1 MPHPHRQSSLVL
13 HDSVFDPLDVDALFQ
28 IYGPASDEAQP
39 TPLSL
44 LPRPHARARTQS
56 LDRPACSSTKFDTSS
71 RVPVALPQAPTPLSI
86 PPTDPDFYYE
96 KNPLIQELEQF
107 ALSYSY
113 VSSPSSVAPT
123 STLPKGAAKPAT
135 IGGAST
141 AEHKNVVT
149 GNARRVDTSSSSTQ
163 GDHGPAS
170 FILPQSLLEIYSE
183 MSISSSLEG
192 SRRMSLID
200 LILHG
205 LLDPSPESI
214 SLYRDASLLANKI
227 NPSVNG
233 RGNVTL
239 NELLALGVL
248 SGEETGVA
256 HRMPRAWIGGIADI
270 DIENATSECFQFH
283 SLDNGSATIDIE
295 RSSSVA
301 NSPERPITTSIFAT
315 PLLSAVSLHS
325 QTVAVSLREQGGSQ
339 PDTLHRDV
347 VDLQHHSENGYK
359 RSVDEL
365 VVPGGENS
373 GEPNG
378 VKLSAPKINRAHTT
392 IPVSHIS
399 HNTLTSTPSSSELS
413 SQYHSGALKPTHSF
427 IPPGAA
433 LPINPHL
440 PNAYSTFPRHSVMF
454 MKPAS
459 FAAPYLEQ
467 STGASIEPGAES
479 HTDSIDSFLETDNDV
494 EEVTDMNN
502 EESEHMSGSSISSN
516 PNLDGAVPLPSLS
529 SPLLGSAHSSISGTI
544 ATSYIFSDEAEILP
558 SQNHPTVTILAV
570 SHSDE
575 TSAII
580 DPPLPATSLL
590 LDPEQSMVISDVT
603 DMLISDSI
611 PQDSPNTSIAS
622 QSGIVQGLDL
632 THAMDTVNLPS
643 RSRYSVHSDCSASP
657 DATALVVDRRRDSK
671 LWIQRS
677 PKSSGLMATLE
688 SPRRGYFGGIAAPE
702 ERRHSQVSLLEDNIP
717 TASVGDSPST
727 KGKFSSLPHIRIR
740 RRSTVPKERPSTTHD
755 EEGDGGGSEKKTK
768 RLSRAI
774 SWMVTDIDDGPSQK
788 LDVDDMVLEGDQRSK
803 TGSPM
808 KSFFT
813 NLAASASST
822 SLLSFSDRGRRL
834 STSDISV
841 QSGFANVDARAS
853 RVNPTLDTYPAPSP
867 SAPALVVTPTHSP
880 ILSILSLPLNNLSNH
895 SETPPRPALIISD
908 SISSSACSTTS
919 IFPSSV
925 NAGIQQ
931 RLLASSSTNL
941 ARRHSNGA
949 APVGPRPSKR
959 GGSLRTTSVV
969 SSNSTKSTP
978 SQSLRSESSSRPL
991 PIPSP
996 LPMSQSELVST
1007 SVSSSGIKEDDAEN
1021 LITPFPAPVPT
1032 DSSNKD
1038 SDRRS
1043 STISRPQSRSG
1054 PSPSFSPLRKLA
1066 IDEVPL
1072 RTGIPRIAVAVSKA
1086 SRPSSVAGVGNIGAT
1101 NHSSKSK
1108 WKFWGNGGGRPVSM
1122 TVDLTRE
1129 I

>member
-1 MPHPHRQSSLVL
+1 
-13 HDSVFDPLDVDALFQ
+13 
-28 IYGPASDEAQP
+28 
-39 TPLSL
+39 
-44 LPRPHARARTQS
+44 
-56 LDRPACSSTKFDTSS
+56 
-71 RVPVALPQAPTPLSI
+71 
-86 PPTDPDFYYE
+86 
-96 KNPLIQELEQF
+96 
-107 ALSYSY
+107 
-113 VSSPSSVAPT
+113 
-123 STLPKGAAKPAT
+123 
-135 IGGAST
+135 
-141 AEHKNVVT
+141 
-149 GNARRVDTSSSSTQ
+149 
-163 GDHGPAS
+163 
-170 FILPQSLLEIYSE
+170 
-183 MSISSSLEG
+183 
-192 SRRMSLID
+192 
-200 LILHG
+200 
-205 LLDPSPESI
+205 
-214 SLYRDASLLANKI
+214 
-227 NPSVNG
+227 
-233 RGNVTL
+233 
-239 NELLALGVL
+239 
-248 SGEETGVA
+248 
-256 HRMPRAWIGGIADI
+256 
-270 DIENATSECFQFH
+270 
-283 SLDNGSATIDIE
+283 
-295 RSSSVA
+295 
-301 NSPERPITTSIFAT
+301 
-315 PLLSAVSLHS
+315 
-325 QTVAVSLREQGGSQ
+325 
-339 PDTLHRDV
+339 
-347 VDLQHHSENGYK
+347 
-359 RSVDEL
+359 
-365 VVPGGENS
+365 
-373 GEPNG
+373 
-378 VKLSAPKINRAHTT
+378 
-392 IPVSHIS
+392 
-399 HNTLTSTPSSSELS
+399 
-413 SQYHSGALKPTHSF
+413 
-427 IPPGAA
+427 
-433 LPINPHL
+433 
-440 PNAYSTFPRHSVMF
+440 MF

-459 FAAPYLEQ
+459 FAAPCLEQ
-467 STGASIEPGAES
+467 STGASIESGVES
-479 HTDSIDSFLETDNDV
+479 HTDSTDSSLETDNDV

-502 EESEHMSGSSISSN
+502 EESEHMSGSSLSSN

-529 SPLLGSAHSSISGTI
+529 SPLLGSAHSGISGTI

-558 SQNHPTVTILAV
+558 SQNYPTVTILAV

-580 DPPLPATSLL
+580 DPPPPTASLL
-590 LDPEQSMVISDVT
+590 LDPDPEQSMVISDVT
-603 DMLISDSI
+603 DMLISNSI
-611 PQDSPNTSIAS
+611 PLDSPNTSIAS
-622 QSGIVQGLDL
+622 QSGIIQGLDL
-632 THAMDTVNLPS
+632 THAMDTVNQPS

-657 DATALVVDRRRDSK
+657 DAISLVVDRKRDSK
-671 LWIQRS
+671 LWLQRS
-677 PKSSGLMATLE
+677 PKSSGLMTALE
-688 SPRRGYFGGIAAPE
+688 SPRRGYFSGIAAPE

-717 TASVGDSPST
+717 TASVSESPST

-740 RRSTVPKERPSTTHD
+740 RRSTVPKERPSTMHS
-755 EEGDGGGSEKKTK
+755 EEGDAGGSEKKTK

-788 LDVDDMVLEGDQRSK
+788 LDMDDMVLEGDQRSK
-803 TGSPM
+803 SGSPM

-853 RVNPTLDTYPAPSP
+853 RVNSTLDTYPAPSP

-895 SETPPRPALIISD
+895 SETPLRPALIISD

-919 IFPSSV
+919 IFPPSV

-978 SQSLRSESSSRPL
+978 SQSLRSESSRRPL

-996 LPMSQSELVST
+996 LPMSQSESQSELVST
-1007 SVSSSGIKEDDAEN
+1007 SVSSSGIKEDEAEN
-1021 LITPFPAPVPT
+1021 LITPFPAPLPT

-1038 SDRRS
+1038 SESRS

-1054 PSPSFSPLRKLA
+1054 PSTSFSPLRKLA

-1072 RTGIPRIAVAVSKA
+1072 RAGIPRIAVAVSKA
-1086 SRPSSVAGVGNIGAT
+1086 SRPNSVAGVGNIGAT